1 MMKVLLAAALS
12 LMMSCLCAAQSV
24 AQSSTVSQGC
34 SIPPQDAAIIAKLH
48 QPEDVRQPEA
58 ERQAKKL
65 AELREPLAASPED
78 IYLNEEYQDVRIS
91 QIGDERE
98 AVIAEYEARLA
109 KDPQNPVLL

>member
-24 AQSSTVSQGC
+24 AQSSTFSQGC

-58 ERQAKKL
+58 ERQAQKL
-65 AELREPLAASPED
+65 AELRWRPPPKTFISTKSTRTCAS
-78 IYLNEEYQDVRIS
+78 R
-91 QIGDERE
+91 R
-98 AVIAEYEARLA
+98 
-109 KDPQNPVLL
+109 